1 MMRITGFEIKLPRT
15 LLRRCENVVLV
26 AQGNFTKLWIDRNHY
41 LYMLQLGIVADE
53 ISRNFREAVNLGL
66 PLGIRRYEIRFLPSG
81 RAPMCDPAELRE
93 IERIC
98 DGEGL
103 EITALSPGLF
113 KWTDSPQ
120 KFQHEM
126 TEVFPRA
133 VELAQRWKLAALIVF
148 GFGKPGAT
156 EAIADTL
163 PRGNPPPWVIDSLA
177 AAAAQATTANLRLLI
192 EPEPVCWADT
202 GAATVNLLRQ
212 VDAPALGI
220 NYDPCNDAWT
230 VRRDPLDDFD
240 LIAPYIA
247 NVHIKD
253 QLDASVG
260 SGMPTWVVPG
270 CGLLDWRG
278 HLAALKRIGYAGPIS
293 LEPHI
298 DGQVETIRQC
308 KEAVEGM
315 WAAVES

>member
-1 MMRITGFEIKLPRT
+1 
-15 LLRRCENVVLV
+15 
-26 AQGNFTKLWIDRNHY
+26 
-41 LYMLQLGIVADE
+41 MLQLGIVADE
-53 ISRNFREAVNLGL
+53 ISRNFREAVNVGL
-66 PLGIRRYEIRFLPSG
+66 PLGIRRYEIRFLQSG

-98 DGEGL
+98 ADEGL

-113 KWTDSPQ
+113 KWTDSVQ
-120 KFQHEM
+120 KFNQEM

-133 VELAQRWKLAALIVF
+133 VELAQRWKLAAFIVF
-148 GFGKPGAT
+148 GFCKPGAT

-163 PRGNPPPWVIDSLA
+163 PRGTPPLWVIDALA
-177 AAAAQATTANLRLLI
+177 AAAEQAATANLKLLI

-202 GAATVNLLRQ
+202 AAATVNLLRQ
-212 VDAPALGI
+212 VKSPALGI

-230 VRRDPLDDFD
+230 LRRDPIDDFD

-253 QLDASVG
+253 QMDAPVG
-260 SGMPTWVVPG
+260 SGMPTWIVPG
-270 CGLLDWRG
+270 RGMLDWRA
-278 HLAALKRIGYAGPIS
+278 HLRALQRSGYVGPIS

-298 DGQVETIRQC
+298 NGQVETIRHC
-308 KEAVEGM
+308 KEAVERM
-315 WAAVES
+315 WAAVDS

>member
-1 MMRITGFEIKLPRT
+1 
-15 LLRRCENVVLV
+15 
-26 AQGNFTKLWIDRNHY
+26 
-41 LYMLQLGIVADE
+41 MLQLGIVADE
-53 ISRNFREAVNLGL
+53 ISRNFREAVNVGL
-66 PLGIRRYEIRFLPSG
+66 PLGIRRYEIRFLQSG

-98 DGEGL
+98 ADEGL

-113 KWTDSPQ
+113 KWTDSVQ
-120 KFQHEM
+120 KFNQEM

-133 VELAQRWKLAALIVF
+133 VELAQRWKLAAFIVF
-148 GFGKPGAT
+148 GFCKPGAT

-163 PRGNPPPWVIDSLA
+163 PRGTPPLWVIDALA
-177 AAAAQATTANLRLLI
+177 AAAEQAATANLKLLI

-202 GAATVNLLRQ
+202 AAATVNLLRQ
-212 VDAPALGI
+212 VKSPALGI

-230 VRRDPLDDFD
+230 LRRDPIDDFD

-253 QLDASVG
+253 QMDAPVG
-260 SGMPTWVVPG
+260 SGMPTWIVPG
-270 CGLLDWRG
+270 RGMLDWRA
-278 HLAALKRIGYAGPIS
+278 HLRALQRSGYAGPIS

-298 DGQVETIRQC
+298 NGQVETIRHC
-308 KEAVEGM
+308 KEAVERM
-315 WAAVES
+315 WAAVDS